1 VRTFREAARVLRHR
15 DYRWLWAGQST
26 SAVGDSLVFVALA
39 LFITDRTGNPT
50 DLGLVLAAGAA
61 PLIAFLLLGG
71 VWADRL
77 PRHAVVVVTDLICA
91 ALEALFATLIFTGE
105 IEIWQIVAIMALF
118 GTAEAFFRPA
128 VAGLVPQTV
137 PESDIQQANAL
148 MGVSRNVATFAG
160 PALATA
166 LILTAGAGWA
176 FAIDAGTFLVSAVCL
191 SRVRPR
197 QRSAA
202 VLPVEQRRR
211 SVRSELREGYVEV
224 RARSWIWV
232 TLVAFAVVEFAAVAP
247 LFVLGPLVAREQYG
261 HTAVF
266 GIRVAMI
273 GIGTIA
279 GSLIG
284 IGWRP
289 RHPMRMALLLI
300 LLWPPSLILYGAGV
314 TLAVVLPA
322 AVLGGAGLALFD
334 TWWSTAL
341 AERVPPDRLSR
352 VSSYDWLVSAGLLP
366 AGYVAVGPLGHWLGA
381 APVLIGGAALG
392 LLAALAALIPHETR
406 MLERT
411 AQSAGHASAP

>member
-1 VRTFREAARVLRHR
+1 VLRHR

-77 PRHAVVVVTDLICA
+77 PRHAVVIVTDLICA
-91 ALEALFATLIFTGE
+91 ALEALFAALIFTGE

-176 FAIDAGTFLVSAVCL
+176 FAIDAGTFLVSAACL

-202 VLPVEQRRR
+202 GLPLEQRRR

-300 LLWPPSLILYGAGV
+300 LLWPPSLILFGAGV

-341 AERVPPDRLSR
+341 AERVPSDRLSR

-392 LLAALAALIPHETR
+392 LLATLAALIPRETR
-406 MLERT
+406 MLGRT
-411 AQSAGHASAP
+411 AQPARDASAP

>member
-1 VRTFREAARVLRHR
+1 MRTFREAARVLRYR
-15 DYRWLWAGQST
+15 DFRWLWAGQST

-39 LFITDRTGNPT
+39 LFITNRTGNPT
-50 DLGLVLAAGAA
+50 DLGLVLAAGAT

-77 PRHAVVVVTDLICA
+77 PRHAVVIVTDLICA
-91 ALEALFATLIFTGE
+91 ALHTLLAVLIFTGE
-105 IEIWQIVAIMALF
+105 IEIWQVVVIMALF

-128 VAGLVPQTV
+128 ISGLVPQTV
-137 PESDIQQANAL
+137 PELDIQQANAL

-176 FAIDAGTFLVSAVCL
+176 FAIDAGTFLVSAACL

-197 QRSAA
+197 QRNAA
-202 VLPVEQRRR
+202 GLPDEPGRR
-211 SVRSELREGYVEV
+211 SVRTELHAGYLEV
-224 RARSWIWV
+224 RARSWIWA
-232 TLVAFAVVEFAAVAP
+232 TLVAFAVVDLAAIAP

-273 GIGTIA
+273 GVGTIA

-289 RHPMRMALLLI
+289 RHPMRMAVLLI
-300 LLWPPSLILYGAGV
+300 LSWPPSLILFGAGV
-314 TLAVVLPA
+314 TLWAVLPA
-322 AVLGGAGLALFD
+322 AVLGGLGLALFD

-366 AGYVAVGPLGHWLGA
+366 AGYAVAGPLGHWLGA
-381 APVLIGGAALG
+381 APVLIGGAAVG
-392 LLAALAALIPHETR
+392 LLATLAALIPRETR
-406 MLERT
+406 MLERVT
-411 AQSAGHASAP
+411 LPAPHQGAP

>member
-1 VRTFREAARVLRHR
+1 MLRHR

>member
-1 VRTFREAARVLRHR
+1 MRTFREAARVLRHR

>member
-1 VRTFREAARVLRHR
+1 LREAARVLRHR

-39 LFITDRTGNPT
+39 LFITDRTGKPT
-50 DLGLVLAAGAA
+50 DLGLVLAAGAT

-77 PRHAVVVVTDLICA
+77 PRHGVVIATDLICA
-91 ALEALFATLIFTGE
+91 ALEALLAALIFTGV
-105 IEIWQIVAIMALF
+105 IRIWQIVVIMALF

-128 VAGLVPQTV
+128 ISGLVPQTV
-137 PESDIQQANAL
+137 PEADIQQANAL
-148 MGVSRNVATFAG
+148 MGISRNVATFAG
-160 PALATA
+160 PALATT
-166 LILTAGAGWA
+166 LVLTAGAGWA
-176 FAIDAGTFLVSAVCL
+176 FAIDAGTFLVSAGCL

-197 QRSAA
+197 QRSTAGSRDD
-202 VLPVEQRRR
+202 LRQR
-211 SVRSELREGYVEV
+211 SMCSELRDGYLEV

-232 TLVAFAVVEFAAVAP
+232 TLVAFAVVDLAAIAP

-266 GIRVAMI
+266 GVRVAMI

-289 RHPMRMALLLI
+289 QYPMRMAVLLI
-300 LLWPPSLILYGAGV
+300 LLWPPSLILFGAGV
-314 TLAVVLPA
+314 TLWAVLPA
-322 AVLGGAGLALFD
+322 AVLGGLGLALFD

-341 AERVPPDRLSR
+341 AERVPPERLSR
-352 VSSYDWLVSAGLLP
+352 VSSYDWVVSAGLLP
-366 AGYVAVGPLGHWLGA
+366 AGYIAAGPLGQWIGA
-381 APVLIGGAALG
+381 APVLIGGASLALV
-392 LLAALAALIPHETR
+392 AALAALIPHETR

-411 AQSAGHASAP
+411 ARPRLTQARIS